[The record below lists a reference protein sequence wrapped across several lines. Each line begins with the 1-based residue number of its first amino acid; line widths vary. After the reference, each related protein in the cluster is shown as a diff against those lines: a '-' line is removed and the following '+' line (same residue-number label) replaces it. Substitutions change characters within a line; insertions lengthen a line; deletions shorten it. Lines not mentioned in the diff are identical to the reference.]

1 MLTNKNG
8 NQQKMDT
15 SAQPVESPIT
25 ILPGDGIQQPRYES
39 MTDLVLLVDPT
50 VEEPEESETK
60 AIERSI
66 TMSNQEWSILAM
78 CAEAYATT
86 FRTQQSEFI
95 ATYVTRGQLD
105 EAVNQAE
112 KMNSMLQK
120 LDKLQAALM

>member
-1 MLTNKNG
+1 
-8 NQQKMDT
+8 
-15 SAQPVESPIT
+15 
-25 ILPGDGIQQPRYES
+25 

-86 FRTQQSEFI
+86 FRTQQSEFVT
-95 ATYVTRGQLD
+95 TYVTRGQLD
-105 EAVNQAE
+105 EAVAQAG
-112 KMNSMLQK
+112 KMNTMLAN
-120 LDKLQAALM
+120 LDKLQAKLM